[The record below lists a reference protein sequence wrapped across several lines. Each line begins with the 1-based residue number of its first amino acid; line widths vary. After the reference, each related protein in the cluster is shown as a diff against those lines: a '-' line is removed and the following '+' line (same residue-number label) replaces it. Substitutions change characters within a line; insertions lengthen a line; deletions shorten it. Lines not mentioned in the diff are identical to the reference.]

1 MEVLDGGSGFSTEP
15 TIQVFSQNGGF
26 GATFSSTLKRKSLTV
41 GDTVSVQNKSTSAKI
56 LAVDTRASTIELLVT
71 SGTFLKDDVLLS
83 SDGKTYGTVVEVN
96 TAKAYAKSNSFGQI
110 KEKFV
115 GSAGERGRRRR
126 AANHESVGQL
136 LQAAHAFEPYLKV
149 H

>member
-1 MEVLDGGSGFSTEP
+1 M
-15 TIQVFSQNGGF
+15 
-26 GATFSSTLKRKSLTV
+26 TV
-41 GDTVSVQNKSTSAKI
+41 GDTLSVQNKSTSAKI

-110 KEKFV
+110 KE
-115 GSAGERGRRRR
+115 
-126 AANHESVGQL
+126 NL
-136 LQAAHAFEPYLKV
+136 LEVLDL
-149 H
+149 